1 VKRPEDDTS
10 REMGEGY
17 ALMTAGITFAV
28 AVALF
33 VVGGIWLDHRLGT
46 LPLFTILGTIVGI
59 GLAGFWLWQQ
69 IKRQARQDDTR
80 S

>member
-1 VKRPEDDTS
+1 MNRPEDNTS

-33 VVGGIWLDHRLGT
+33 VLGGIWLDHRLGT

-59 GLAGFWLWQQ
+59 ALASFWLWQQ
-69 IKRQARQDDTR
+69 IKKQAREDDAQR
-80 S
+80 